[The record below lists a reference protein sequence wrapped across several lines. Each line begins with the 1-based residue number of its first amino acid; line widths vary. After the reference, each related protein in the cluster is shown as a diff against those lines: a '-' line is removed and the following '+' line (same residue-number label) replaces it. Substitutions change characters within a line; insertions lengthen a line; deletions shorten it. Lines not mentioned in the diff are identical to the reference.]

1 MERRAPTIWAC
12 ETTVFTTNSNN
23 KSHHKLEC
31 PTNYIEALDYFAD
44 ADYLVLL
51 NRWSMRYFFPS
62 SEINQPHYTS
72 DSLGCEER
80 DLPYRDYLP
89 MDTYG
94 FKDPTVES
102 MAEALVNLL
111 EVSNSKLTTV
121 VVYPVPEVGCN
132 PYKYNLHHKNNT
144 GFELETLSFP
154 VEEYDRRNEFVIG
167 TLDEFFE
174 QNTATVIPVRLRS
187 ALCNRYGIEAC
198 VVVEGSVPFYFDDD
212 HLSDAGADIVVEE
225 ILKAIERGN

>member
-1 MERRAPTIWAC
+1 MNHFIDNPNLEKI
-12 ETTVFTTNSNN
+12 TNQS
-23 KSHHKLEC
+23 
-31 PTNYIEALDYFAD
+31 
-44 ADYLVLL
+44 
-51 NRWSMRYFFPS
+51 
-62 SEINQPHYTS
+62 
-72 DSLGCEER
+72 
-80 DLPYRDYLP
+80 
-89 MDTYG
+89 
-94 FKDPTVES
+94 
-102 MAEALVNLL
+102 
-111 EVSNSKLTTV
+111 
-121 VVYPVPEVGCN
+121 
-132 PYKYNLHHKNNT
+132 HKNNT

-212 HLSDAGADIVVEE
+212 HLSDAGADIVVKE